1 MKKDIADGRVGVR
14 RFLPVITLLL
24 VAPVFGEVLST
35 ATAPLDLLLPW
46 NLALMVGMYG
56 CGAVVCRATARRFEF
71 GWPGLLLLGSA
82 YGVYEEGL
90 VDRFWYDPSYWSETG
105 VGDYSVVWH
114 INVLTATHLTVFHAA
129 VSIVAS
135 IVVVEHLFPDR
146 RHDPWVGPWGTALC
160 GVGMSGVLFVYW
172 EDFYLPPLQV
182 LSAVAVFAVA
192 LVVVAFIV
200 PHRTALSA
208 DTPDTSKR
216 LGLVAFV
223 CTSIHFVT
231 VYAIPS
237 TGIWWPGGVTLSL
250 IPIALGS
257 AWTLRQGRGALST
270 TEGLRVI
277 TGILSFFLLLNVAF
291 GLATGRYDMT
301 IAALA
306 IAVLLW
312 RLNKR
317 QTHETAV
324 SS

>member
-1 MKKDIADGRVGVR
+1 MKEDLSESRVGAR
-14 RFLPVITLLL
+14 RLLPVITLLL
-24 VAPVFGEVLST
+24 MAPVFGEVLST

-56 CGAVVCRATARRFEF
+56 CGALVCRATARRFGF
-71 GWPGLLLLGSA
+71 GWPGLLVLGAA

-114 INVLTATHLTVFHAA
+114 INILTATHLTAFHTA

-146 RHDPWVGPWGTALC
+146 RHDPWIGTPGTALC
-160 GVGMSGVLFVYW
+160 GIVMSGVLFVYW
-172 EDFYLPPLQV
+172 EEFFLPPLPV
-182 LSAVAVFAVA
+182 LGAVAVLAGG
-192 LVVVAFIV
+192 LVVVAF
-200 PHRTALSA
+200 ALPRRKASPA
-208 DTPDTSKR
+208 QTSGASKR

-223 CTSIHFVT
+223 CTSIHFVS

-237 TGIWWPGGVTLSL
+237 TGIWWPGGVALSL
-250 IPIALGS
+250 VPIALGS
-257 AWTLRQGRGALST
+257 AWTWHQGRGGLDDA
-270 TEGLRVI
+270 EALRVV

-291 GLATGRYDMT
+291 GLAGRYDMT

-306 IAVLLW
+306 IGALLW
-312 RLNKR
+312 RLSKR
-317 QTHETAV
+317 RIRDEAV
-324 SS
+324 RT